1 MYITHHD
8 HVICVYIIQDQHECE
23 FVSDTM
29 SCIIL
34 AHRFYA
40 GELCLI
46 LAITQNGRPFGST
59 QVTRLVLLS
68 GWGYMVPLTCCFV
81 FWTYSSFNVNIGV
94 LLMIVCDDLILS
106 TPFPSATVKS
116 RKFRRGGGKS
126 LNFWT
131 HQYKFK
137 WLYRFKN
144 YPKDSWNLVAQST
157 AVKSRGL
164 LRFPR
169 SPTTKHGT

>member
-1 MYITHHD
+1 MLLRN
-8 HVICVYIIQDQHECE
+8 
-23 FVSDTM
+23 
-29 SCIIL
+29 IL
-34 AHRFYA
+34 F
-40 GELCLI
+40 
-46 LAITQNGRPFGST
+46 FGSIRQFPRAGGKLVYLFLQFT
-59 QVTRLVLLS
+59 NWSLYFSNLVLLS